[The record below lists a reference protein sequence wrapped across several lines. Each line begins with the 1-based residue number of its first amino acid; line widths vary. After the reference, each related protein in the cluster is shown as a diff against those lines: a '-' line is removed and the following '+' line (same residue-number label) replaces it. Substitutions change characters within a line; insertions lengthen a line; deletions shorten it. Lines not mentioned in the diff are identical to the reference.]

1 MAFNNIGKFWLA
13 NGHPRGFTSDL
24 PPTVL
29 AKTGALSGYRHH
41 RYRLT
46 LSQRPV
52 ATPNW
57 KLLGTRSDFF
67 TRTVEQ
73 TGGISR
79 S

>member
-1 MAFNNIGKFWLA
+1 MALNNIGKFWLA
-13 NGHPRGFTSDL
+13 NGHSTWVYVRFA
-24 PPTVL
+24 PTVL